1 MIHAGI
7 NVKNEI
13 RKVMVAVDGSQNS
26 LRAGKLA
33 VYIAKKSGSQLIVVS
48 VLVRP
53 SYMRTGP
60 PYFLAARRLWHKK
73 WNDQVLDLA
82 ESEGVKAS
90 ALILQSASVVKSLLD
105 LASSKKVDL
114 IVVGT
119 RGLGTFKRLLIG
131 SVSSAVIN
139 HAACSVLVVR

>member
-1 MIHAGI
+1 M
-7 NVKNEI
+7 KTNEI
-13 RKVMVAVDGSQNS
+13 KKILVAVDGSKNS

-33 VYIAKKSGSQLIVVS
+33 INIAKESGSQLIVVS
-48 VLVRP
+48 VVVRP

-60 PYFLAARRLWHKK
+60 QYFTVARRMWHKK

-82 ESEGVKAS
+82 RSESVKAS
-90 ALILQSASVVKSLLD
+90 ALILQSDSVVKALLD
-105 LASSKKVDL
+105 FASNKKVDL

-131 SVSSAVIN
+131 SVSSAIVN
-139 HAACSVLVVR
+139 HATCSVLVVR